1 MVYTDEHKSKVFIYS
16 GRIANEL
23 LRRGYHIVEVRPDK
37 RNKIKTVF
45 LFQVE
50 KDIEKHILSLT
61 EAKNIF

>member
-1 MVYTDEHKSKVFIYS
+1 MIYTDEHKSRVIIYS

-23 LRRGYHIVEVRPDK
+23 LRRGFRIVEVRPDK

-50 KDIEKHILSLT
+50 NDIEQHIISLT
-61 EAKNIF
+61 ESENIF